1 MLWFFIPVIC
11 VKERKQ
17 KKKDCEL
24 ANIEKKGVTHVR
36 QCLFDR
42 VFPFLAM
49 PRCQN
54 R

>member
-17 KKKDCEL
+17 KIKKDCEL
-24 ANIEKKGVTHVR
+24 ANIEKKGVTHR

>member
-17 KKKDCEL
+17 KKKKIAYL
-24 ANIEKKGVTHVR
+24 QVLKKKGVTHW